1 MVQRKLSST
10 IAEETNQPSKKQPTA
25 QRKQKGLP
33 ATTGENI
40 EVSAPHRQGA
50 RTGAGGGRS
59 SRQSEEDGHGET
71 ADSSTDYNA
80 STEDVESV
88 NGVERVRMEVDTPRR
103 LESNVLMSEPG
114 YGVSNGAPRIKSH
127 AIHSTPLKSARPL
140 DSNDGP
146 DIQKNFDRS
155 ARRKSTRTLIEQ
167 AVLGATSDNDD
178 EDGQVARY
186 IYESDEEGEDD
197 GTDAEVIDQSMGAN
211 EVSESPSKRKSQEKH
226 AQNRQASPDPTLSD
240 LSAHEK
246 YFFQNRGG
254 RIKTSDNNLS
264 SLALLDHEEY
274 FNLVRKYEDPHVRGV
289 KAVQELYARS
299 FRQWD
304 FELSQQFSLCL
315 YGWGSK
321 KSLLMKFADHIYKS
335 RPVGSSSK
343 IVVINGYVH
352 NLTIRDVLNTVASAI
367 ANASQKIGSQAV
379 EMIDS
384 VVALLEEN
392 RSQRIT
398 LIVHSIDRT
407 ALRRPLAHAILS
419 RLAAHPQ
426 VRLVASADHPS
437 FPLLWDSSLRAAYNF
452 VFHDCTTFEA
462 YNVELDV
469 VDEVHELL
477 GRSGRRVGGKE
488 GVNYVLKSLP
498 ENAKN
503 LFRILIGEQLAVMDG
518 TYGNNGGEPL
528 NYDDVNEHD
537 SRCVPSNKT
546 DAGVEYRVLYQKAVE
561 EFICSNEMNFRTLL
575 KEFHDHQMIESRK
588 DPLGAEMLSVP
599 FRKEELANMLEDM
612 MS

>member
-1 MVQRKLSST
+1 MVRRKLSST
-10 IAEETNQPSKKQPTA
+10 IAEETNVPSKKHTAA
-25 QRKQKGLP
+25 QRKRKELLAIIGD
-33 ATTGENI
+33 NI
-40 EVSAPHRQGA
+40 GVSTQPRQRVG
-50 RTGAGGGRS
+50 TSVGSGRS
-59 SRQSEEDGHGET
+59 SRQSEEEGHTE
-71 ADSSTDYNA
+71 AVDSTTDCNA
-80 STEDVESV
+80 SNEDVESV
-88 NGVERVRMEVDTPRR
+88 DGDERVLMEIDMPRR
-103 LESNVLMSEPG
+103 LVSNVLLSEPG
-114 YGVSNGAPRIKSH
+114 YGVSHDAPRTKSD
-127 AIHSTPLKSARPL
+127 AIYSTPLKTAIPV
-140 DSNDGP
+140 DGNDTP
-146 DIQKNFDRS
+146 NIQKNLDRA
-155 ARRKSTRTLIEQ
+155 ARRKSTRTLMEQ
-167 AVLGATSDNDD
+167 TVLGTTSDDDD

-186 IYESDEEGEDD
+186 IYGSDEEEEDDD
-197 GTDAEVIDQSMGAN
+197 GTDGKVIDQAMPAN
-211 EVSESPSKRKSQEKH
+211 EVSGSPSKRKSQEKY
-226 AQNRQASPDPTLSD
+226 AQIRQASPDATLSD

-246 YFFQNRGG
+246 YFFHNRGG

-274 FNLVRKYEDPHVRGV
+274 FSLVRKYEDPHTRGV
-289 KAVQELYARS
+289 NALQELYARS
-299 FRQWD
+299 FRQWE

-335 RPVGSSSK
+335 RPIGSSSK

-352 NLTIRDVLNTVASAI
+352 NLTIRDVLHTVASAI
-367 ANASQKIGSQAV
+367 ANASQKIGSHAV

-392 RSQRIT
+392 RSQLIT

-407 ALRRPLAHAILS
+407 ALRRPLAQAIIS

-426 VRLVASADHPS
+426 VQLVASADHPS

-462 YNVELDV
+462 YSVEVDV

-488 GVNYVLKSLP
+488 GVNFVLKSLP

-518 TYGNNGGEPL
+518 THGNNAGEPL
-528 NYDDVNEHD
+528 DYDDVNEHE
-537 SRCVPSNKT
+537 SRYVSSNKT

-575 KEFHDHQMIESRK
+575 KE
-588 DPLGAEMLSVP
+588 
-599 FRKEELANMLEDM
+599 
-612 MS
+612 